1 MFFAEFDDYAEIV
14 DDDPDYAH
22 PMAGIYALGGWGR
35 DVWKTFVNRL
45 SCAVCIVVNFDV
57 LHCSIID

>member
-1 MFFAEFDDYAEIV
+1 MLTYLVFLAEFDDYAEIV

-35 DVWKTFVNRL
+35 DVLKKFCQQAMMYWVQCN
-45 SCAVCIVVNFDV
+45 
-57 LHCSIID
+57 